1 MKMKRILLFMLFTV
15 LFLGILGQVYTG
27 KALAETENSSET
39 SDFKFP
45 RLSDVAGILS
55 ESEAAELFS
64 DLEEI
69 SERQNCDVI
78 IMTVDGKT
86 TEDDI
91 QGFADHLLN
100 KSFDRPDGIL
110 FLVDVT
116 ERHWAISTKGLA
128 MKIFS
133 ESVLDDMEDKVVSRL
148 RDNEFN
154 KACFEFA
161 KLSDKYITEYHSFFK
176 PKIAGIALLIALI
189 ISGIVIAVL
198 LGQLKSVAP
207 ERAASRYVVDG
218 SFVLDD
224 SGDFFLYRT
233 VSKTRRSTESS
244 GGSSG
249 SRSNSSS
256 SNGGRSGSF

>member
-1 MKMKRILLFMLFTV
+1 MKMKRILLFMLFTI
-15 LFLGILGQVYTG
+15 LSFGILGQVYTG
-27 KALAETENSSET
+27 KALAETENS
-39 SDFKFP
+39 P
-45 RLSDVAGILS
+45 RLIDGAVILTDS
-55 ESEAAELFS
+55 ENTELLDS
-64 DLEEI
+64 LNKI
-69 SERQNCDVI
+69 SERRNCDVVV
-78 IMTVDGKT
+78 MTVAGET
-86 TEDDI
+86 TEDNI
-91 QGFADHLLN
+91 QRFADELLN
-100 KSFDRPDGIL
+100 TSFDKPDGIL

-133 ESVLDDMEDKVVSRL
+133 ESVLDDMEDKVVSHL

-161 KLSDKYITEYHSFFK
+161 KLSDKYIAEYHSFFK

-224 SGDFFLYRT
+224 SEDFFLYRT